1 MSTSTRRGREFW
13 ERASAEVDAGASLD
27 TVARRLGVKSST
39 LKWWRWRLR
48 ADQRKSDSKS
58 RRKAPAKPFRRRTKR
73 QEHFLPVVVRDVPA
87 PVADAVAVV
96 VDGVRLHV
104 PIGADPAYVARLV
117 EALRARC

>member
-1 MSTSTRRGREFW
+1 MSSRRGREFW

-27 TVARRLGVKSST
+27 TVARQLGVKVNT

-48 ADQRKSDSKS
+48 AEQRKSKSSS
-58 RRKAPAKPFRRRTKR
+58 RRKAAPKPRRRRAKPPG
-73 QEHFLPVVVRDVPA
+73 HLLPVVVRDVPA

-96 VDGVRLHV
+96 VDGVRLDV
-104 PIGADPAYVARLV
+104 PVGADPVYVARLV